1 MTITIDQYR
10 AQYARNAVS
19 AQRRFDKVSA
29 SGKNKTGYTLAE
41 LQGHAD
47 ESRRISMLSDDALRA
62 HIAAAWA
69 KAAGVA

>member
-1 MTITIDQYR
+1 MQITLDQYR

-19 AQRRFDKVSA
+19 AQRRFEKVAA
-29 SGKNKTGYTLAE
+29 SGQNKTGYTLAE

-47 ESRRISMLSDDALRA
+47 ESRRLSLLSDDALRA

-69 KAAGVA
+69 RAAGH